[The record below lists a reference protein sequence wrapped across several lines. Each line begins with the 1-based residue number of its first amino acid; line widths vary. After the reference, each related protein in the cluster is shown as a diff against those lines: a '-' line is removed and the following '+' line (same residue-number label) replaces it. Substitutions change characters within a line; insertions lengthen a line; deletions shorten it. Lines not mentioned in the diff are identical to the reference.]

1 MGKLWNFFKNN
12 LLKIGISF
20 LLVFIAWYPKLPSVH
35 IAHTWVYIRL
45 EDFSILLVVGIW
57 FIQFLLRRVKL
68 PPKIW
73 LTFPFYLGVGLISL
87 VLSLIFIGPHLANF
101 FPSVAVLYYI
111 RHIEYLI
118 LFFVAFSTIKS
129 TKDIRDY
136 LIILSITV
144 LGFSL
149 YAFGQRF
156 YLDAWAAFPK
166 FFEKYPYCFPSF
178 QTGNEEFAKGIPLCL
193 PKDARITATFAGHY
207 DLAGYLVLIIPI
219 LTAVFL
225 FVKGESIGFWVS
237 LSL

>member
-12 LLKIGISF
+12 LLKIGVSF
-20 LLVFIAWYPKLPSVH
+20 LLVFIAWYPKLPS
-35 IAHTWVYIRL
+35 INIPHTWVYIRL
-45 EDFSILLVVGIW
+45 EDFSILFVVIIW
-57 FIQFLLRRVKL
+57 FLELILRRVKL
-68 PPKIW
+68 APKIW
-73 LTFPFYLGVGLISL
+73 MTFAFYWGIGLISL

-136 LIILSITV
+136 MVILFVTV

-166 FFEKYPYCFPSF
+166 FFERFPYCFPSF

-193 PKDARITATFAGHY
+193 PKDGRITSTFAG
-207 DLAGYLVLIIPI
+207 IM
-219 LTAVFL
+219 T
-225 FVKGESIGFWVS
+225 
-237 LSL
+237 